1 MKKIIMMITM
11 VTMILSFS
19 TLVMA
24 VESPNYKPT
33 TEVDEDYTETTEDE
47 YSKNPNG
54 QSNNSSSSSSDKSS
68 SSSSSSSTSPKT
80 ADNRTTT
87 GLVFTA
93 LMAATMIIYAGKRVA
108 EEN

>member
-24 VESPNYKPT
+24 VESPHYDGTPQTNDESSKKT
-33 TEVDEDYTETTEDE
+33 TDDE
-47 YSKNPNG
+47 YSENLDEQDG
-54 QSNNSSSSSSDKSS
+54 SSSSWSSDK
-68 SSSSSSSTSPKT
+68 SSSSSSTSPKT

-93 LMAATMIIYAGKRVA
+93 LMAATMIIYAGKRVM